1 MFDLGSM
8 LSVAWDIGK
17 DALFGSPAAGP
28 PGRSG
33 KAATSGLFGSGGG
46 FGGGFIDFKKGAGA
60 FLESQGRGP
69 GGTPQGQQPFQG
81 TPMGRPRPVSELTRG
96 QAVGRV
102 QLSEIQQRLYSSP
115 EVRRAAQ
122 MLQASQNDHMR
133 NLRAATGVEETIQQG
148 KKTIITDS
156 PELTEIKVQG

>member
-60 FLESQGRGP
+60 FLE
-69 GGTPQGQQPFQG
+69 
-81 TPMGRPRPVSELTRG
+81 
-96 QAVGRV
+96 A
-102 QLSEIQQRLYSSP
+102 
-115 EVRRAAQ
+115 
-122 MLQASQNDHMR
+122 H
-133 NLRAATGVEETIQQG
+133 
-148 KKTIITDS
+148 
-156 PELTEIKVQG
+156 